1 MRCFRFFITESFR
14 FYLTTNL
21 ANPHYLPEVSIK
33 VTLTNF
39 MITPEGLSDQLL
51 GIVVARERPELE
63 TARNQLIIE
72 SADNVSIYIDI

>member
-1 MRCFRFFITESFR
+1 M
-14 FYLTTNL
+14 
-21 ANPHYLPEVSIK
+21 PEVSIK